1 MYGQSAKRTNIGDAE
16 CLKII
21 DNIDKEIDIQANLV
35 LTNKKANSIKLKK
48 LKDELIECTS
58 YSLLMSNLS
67 NVVAWHELID
77 VINLEIP
84 GNTSTFT
91 NPDKSPNTVSYI
103 TIQKKILQGED
114 MLKLINERRTQKG
127 LQKIPS
133 DIFSNKLSKFKDLYI
148 NAIKDYGI
156 TVTNKDAT
164 IREFSMLQS
173 KENSNLVF
181 DNAIYDFGEVDR
193 KTDSVIGYVNVT
205 NKGNIPY
212 FIYNILPNKNTT
224 VYISDNTNE
233 WYRFYSLE
241 NAKKISIIPGKSVK
255 LKIVYVFENRGAL
268 NSLKMDF
275 TRSINIYS
283 EMGGKMYKNTL
294 SIKGVV

>member
-1 MYGQSAKRTNIGDAE
+1 MYGQSVKRTNIGDAE

-21 DNIDKEIDIQANLV
+21 DNIDKEIDIQANLI

-84 GNTSTFT
+84 DFT

-103 TIQKKILQGED
+103 TIQKKISQGEN
-114 MLKLINERRTQKG
+114 MLQLINERKTEKG

-133 DIFSNKLSKFKDLYI
+133 DIFSNKLSKSNDLYI

-156 TVTNKDAT
+156 TVTSKDAT
-164 IREFSMLQS
+164 IREFSKLQS
-173 KENSNLVF
+173 KENSNVVF
-181 DNAIYDFGEVDR
+181 DNATYDFGEVDR

-224 VYISDNTNE
+224 VYISDNKNE

-241 NAKKISIIPGKSVK
+241 NAKKISILPGKSVRIK
-255 LKIVYVFENRGAL
+255 VVYVFEDRGAL
-268 NSLKMDF
+268 NSIKMDF